1 MFEVKIEGF
10 EKLQRELSELADA
23 ARALDGNLCDLRF
36 DPGDENSVR
45 DAITRMEAAV
55 DAKTARWRSNAA
67 VREIAEK
74 SKQRF
79 REEILRKTSV
89 ARQSGGE

>member
-1 MFEVKIEGF
+1 MFEVKMEGF

-23 ARALDGNLCDLRF
+23 ARALDGNFCDLRF
-36 DPGDENSVR
+36 DPGDKSSVR
-45 DAITRMEAAV
+45 DAIARMEAAV

-74 SKQRF
+74 SKQQF
-79 REEILRKTSV
+79 REEILRRASI
-89 ARQSGGE
+89 ARQSNSG

>member
-1 MFEVKIEGF
+1 MFEVKMEGF

-36 DPGDENSVR
+36 DPGDESSVR
-45 DAITRMEAAV
+45 DAIARMEAAV
-55 DAKTARWRSNAA
+55 DAKTARWRSNSA

-79 REEILRKTSV
+79 REEILRKASV
-89 ARQSGGE
+89 ARQSNSG